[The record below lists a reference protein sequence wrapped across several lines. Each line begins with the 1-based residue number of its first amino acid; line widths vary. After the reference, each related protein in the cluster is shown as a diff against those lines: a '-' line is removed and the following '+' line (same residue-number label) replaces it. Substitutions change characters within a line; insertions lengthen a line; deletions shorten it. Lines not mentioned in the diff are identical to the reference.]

1 MLIVSVGFLMATSSC
16 TLFKECKY
24 ETAFARWLVKIK
36 GEIAEMRTCSVTLL
50 CSSLYLIIWVSQ
62 PTG

>member
-24 ETAFARWLVKIK
+24 EIACARSLVKIK

-50 CSSLYLIIWVSQ
+50 CSSL
-62 PTG
+62 